1 MLICVVLMV
10 FLSKRLQVSVQFNVL
25 TLDLRPYIHG
35 SLLCKLC
42 LSEVNTKQ
50 TSLKHN
56 NLSIIGLKLEK
67 NMFIPVKYICIGG
80 RRRIKC
86 TGVFEKLMT

>member
-1 MLICVVLMV
+1 MI
-10 FLSKRLQVSVQFNVL
+10 FLSKRLQVSVQYNVL

-50 TSLKHN
+50 TNFK
-56 NLSIIGLKLEK
+56 
-67 NMFIPVKYICIGG
+67 
-80 RRRIKC
+80 
-86 TGVFEKLMT
+86 TQ